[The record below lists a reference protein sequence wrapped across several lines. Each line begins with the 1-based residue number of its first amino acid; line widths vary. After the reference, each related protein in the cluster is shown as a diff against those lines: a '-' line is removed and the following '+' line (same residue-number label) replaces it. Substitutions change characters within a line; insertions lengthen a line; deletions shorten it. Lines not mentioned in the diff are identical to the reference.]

1 MRQLKIQK
9 SRAGESAAALILA
22 VLCVWRLPRALGL
35 DAQST
40 AIASHAVSLAL
51 AAGLY
56 LLIRRAFSCRDRQ
69 LNGISYGL
77 GALFS
82 LITVVGE
89 ALQAEGELTA
99 GWLKALDGLITA
111 VPLAV
116 AYGAVLVLALRR
128 AESLMA
134 RPCPQGPEPVWKRV
148 LGSGYLAFAV
158 LLACWVPVWLA
169 FWPGFFN
176 ADNVTQ
182 FYNYFDGMHNTH
194 HPLLHTLM
202 LGWLMTLGIDH
213 SAEGSAAVG
222 LALYCV
228 AQMVLLAGML
238 SCALAWLRRRGA
250 PMWAR
255 MALLA
260 AFAAFP
266 FYSLWPMCAHKDVL
280 FAGLALLLGIQ
291 LCDLWREGFRLLR
304 SPLRIAGFVLTAALM
319 MLFRNNGVYA
329 FVLLLPFLL
338 ILARSRRLRVLALC
352 VGCVAVYLAANAWLI
367 RTTEAESE
375 GPVEML
381 SIPLQQIGRTLREQ
395 PDALDEQDQAL
406 IETLYG
412 EGDPGQIYDATLAD
426 PLKWAVS
433 YDALE
438 ENFAQLLGLWAR
450 LGLRYPVPYL
460 EAFLIQN
467 LPYLLPGGQMRS
479 YLEVGVVQMDLM
491 PIEEHAFLPWLR
503 APYEHYNDTLT
514 FLGLP
519 GVRLLSDP
527 ALFVWLAIV
536 GLALALRRGQRG
548 VSAGFL
554 FGLAIWLTCLLG
566 PVALIRYVLSLYY
579 LVPVLWAA
587 MLAPG
592 EKKA

>member
-1 MRQLKIQK
+1 
-9 SRAGESAAALILA
+9 
-22 VLCVWRLPRALGL
+22 
-35 DAQST
+35 
-40 AIASHAVSLAL
+40 
-51 AAGLY
+51 
-56 LLIRRAFSCRDRQ
+56 
-69 LNGISYGL
+69 
-77 GALFS
+77 
-82 LITVVGE
+82 
-89 ALQAEGELTA
+89 
-99 GWLKALDGLITA
+99 
-111 VPLAV
+111 
-116 AYGAVLVLALRR
+116 
-128 AESLMA
+128 
-134 RPCPQGPEPVWKRV
+134 
-148 LGSGYLAFAV
+148 
-158 LLACWVPVWLA
+158 
-169 FWPGFFN
+169 
-176 ADNVTQ
+176 
-182 FYNYFDGMHNTH
+182 
-194 HPLLHTLM
+194 M
-202 LGWLMTLGIDH
+202 LGRGI
-213 SAEGSAAVG
+213 
-222 LALYCV
+222 
-228 AQMVLLAGML
+228 VL
-238 SCALAWLRRRGA
+238 
-250 PMWAR
+250 
-255 MALLA
+255 ALLA

-338 ILARSRRLRVLALC
+338 ILARSRRLRMLALC

-467 LPYLLPGGQMRS
+467 LPYLLPGAQMRS

-587 MLAPG
+587 LLAPG